1 MSSKHARLGGFLA
14 SARTRA
20 ALSLGVVLAFG
31 SAGTFAHWTDSVTV
45 DGTTFTAGTL
55 NLSLNALDTS
65 YATTTLAMAT
75 MVPGSTSAEV
85 IPVKNAGNVPMK
97 YSLTGGLTGTGA
109 AALAPD
115 LKLRIVL
122 NGTTSGVTCA
132 GGSNVIY
139 NSALTAVP
147 ATEIIPVATKRP
159 LSAGVTESLCFEVT
173 FAAGAVSTQQ
183 GKSSS
188 ASFTFTGT
196 SDLS

>member
-1 MSSKHARLGGFLA
+1 MSSKRAGVFRLLA

-20 ALSLGVVLAFG
+20 ALSLGVVLAVG
-31 SAGTFAHWTDSVTV
+31 ATGTFAYWTDSATIG
-45 DGTTFTAGTL
+45 GTTFSSGTL
-55 NLSLNALDTS
+55 NISLNAPDTS
-65 YATTTLAMAT
+65 YATTTLTMAT

-85 IPVKNAGNVPMK
+85 IPVKNAGDIPMK
-97 YSLTGGLTGTGA
+97 YSLTGGLTGPGA

-122 NGTTSGVTCA
+122 NGTASGVTCA

-159 LSAGVTESLCFEVT
+159 LSVGVTESLCFEVT
-173 FAAGAVSTQQ
+173 FAAGAASTQQ